1 VSERG
6 RVKSQVATLSN
17 HKHMQPQTYVN
28 KQRKKLYCF
37 FTASLLLLYCFF
49 TASLLLISLPS
60 STAFKSMISSQFLF
74 QGASNT
80 QMLARSRAH
89 THTQPHPLSHARA
102 HKHTHPPPTPTP
114 TPTHTHPLTHALS
127 LSLSLSHTQVK
138 EAEQKLLRMEE
149 SALVKSVRVRW
160 RESDKPSWSPAV
172 SWLHQVSLSPPP
184 PSPLSISWSSPA
196 VSCLGRRLHQVCLCR
211 SLSDSTRVCPHRV
224 CADSRVCAC
233 HGMVMWAY
241 RYVKY
246 FKATCIC
253 QQV

>member
-1 VSERG
+1 VRE
-6 RVKSQVATLSN
+6 VELSHKLPLSPTTNTCN
-17 HKHMQPQTYVN
+17 HKHMPTSPERSCTASFSANCYCTASFSA
-28 KQRKKLYCF
+28 KFYCF
-37 FTASLLLLYCFF
+37 QVNDFKS
-49 TASLLLISLPS
+49 ISLS
-60 STAFKSMISSQFLF
+60 RRVKYT
-74 QGASNT
+74 NT
-80 QMLARSRAH
+80 RSLERAH
-89 THTQPHPLSHARA
+89 THTTTSSLTRARTNT
-102 HKHTHPPPTPTP
+102 HLLHPPPLTPTP
-114 TPTHTHPLTHALS
+114 TPTHSLTHAHTHT
-127 LSLSLSHTQVK
+127 HTQVK

-149 SALVKSVRVRW
+149 SSLVKSVRVRW